1 MEVSRRGFGA
11 HVTGAAVGAAL
22 AACGAEGADA
32 PVAETPKKRAVVL
45 VHGSWFGGWCYA
57 KLIPL
62 LEAKGITVAAP
73 DLPGHGLGARFPAS
87 FASRPLDENAFKAEG
102 SPLAGVSLQDY
113 VKAILA
119 QVASLA
125 TAGFGPITVLGHSM
139 AGIPITAAAEQAPAQ
154 IAKLIYLSAFMP
166 VTSVP
171 AGAYLQRP
179 EAAASGVG
187 DLLMADLNTVGALRL
202 DTNSIEPAYVQ
213 GLKNA
218 FCADVSDADFAAI
231 AHLMQP
237 DDPVQAYGTPTGATA
252 KNWGSVARAYIGCTA
267 DNTVPALLQKLFVSE
282 ADTLTPSNKTDFHAF
297 DSSHTPFFAKASE
310 LADLLATLIA

>member
-1 MEVSRRGFGA
+1 MDVSRRKFGS

-22 AACGAEGADA
+22 AACGAEGADG
-32 PVAETPKKRAVVL
+32 PVAGTPTKRAVVL
-45 VHGSWFGGWCYA
+45 VHGSWFGAWCFA

-73 DLPGHGLGARFPAS
+73 DLPGHGLGAKFPAS
-87 FASRPLDENAFKAEG
+87 FSQRPLDKAAFKAEG

-119 QVASLA
+119 QVESLA
-125 TAGFGPITVLGHSM
+125 AAGFGPITVLGHSM
-139 AGIPITAAAEQAPAQ
+139 AGIPITAAAEQSPAK

-166 VTSVP
+166 VTPVP

-179 EAAASGVG
+179 EAAASLVG
-187 DLLMADLNTVGALRL
+187 NLLLADLNTVGALRL
-202 DTNSIEPAYVQ
+202 DTNSIDPVYTQ
-213 GLKNA
+213 GLKSA
-218 FCADVSDADFAAI
+218 FCADVSDTDFAAI

-237 DDPVQAYGTPTGATA
+237 DDPVQAYATPTGATA

-267 DNTVPALLQKLFVSE
+267 DNTVPPSLQKLFVSE
-282 ADTLTPSNKTDFHAF
+282 ADMLTPANKTDFRTF
-297 DSSHTPFFAKASE
+297 DSSHTAFFAKASA
-310 LADLLATLIA
+310 LADVLTTIIA

>member
-1 MEVSRRGFGA
+1 MDISRRRFGS

-32 PVAETPKKRAVVL
+32 PAAEAAKKRAVVL

-62 LEAKGITVAAP
+62 LQAKGITVAAP

-87 FASRPLDENAFKAEG
+87 FAVRPLVDNDFNNEP

-113 VKAILA
+113 VTAILA

-125 TAGFGPITVLGHSM
+125 AAGYGPITVLGHSM

-166 VTSVP
+166 VTAVP

-179 EAAASGVG
+179 EATGNHLGELLRG
-187 DLLMADLNTVGALRL
+187 DANTIGALRL
-202 DTNSIEPAYVQ
+202 DTNTVNASDIQ
-213 GLKNA
+213 GLKNS
-218 FCADVSDADFAAI
+218 FCADVADADFPAI

-237 DDPVQAYGTPTGATA
+237 DDPAQAYGTPTGATA
-252 KNWGSVARAYIGCTA
+252 KNWGSVKRAYIGCTG
-267 DNTVPALLQKLFVSE
+267 DNTVPPALQKLFVSE
-282 ADTLTPSNKTDFHAF
+282 ADTLAPSNKTDFHTF
-297 DSSHTPFFAKASE
+297 DSSHAPFFAKPSE